1 MMMINKIEIVQSF
14 KKWFKRFS
22 ESIQFISALI
32 SLVGYLTVIPWLSS
46 NSTRGNLDAATQNKT
61 IVATIGFFNSL
72 VLFIITL
79 CLLCILWN
87 IVLAQAGAKLRF
99 VTWRKSYRLFVSIS
113 CFAIMLWGFNFAY
126 VIFFG
131 GAFFWYGQLY
141 FFKIHAP
148 WCFLYVLVILI
159 LSSGTFYRVWLELGE
174 LEMNRINNNVKNMKK
189 IRIWNQRW

>member
-1 MMMINKIEIVQSF
+1 MQSF
-14 KKWFKRFS
+14 KKWFKCFS

-46 NSTRGNLDAATQNKT
+46 NSTKGSLDVTSQHKP
-61 IVATIGFFNSL
+61 IVATIGIFDSL
-72 VLFIITL
+72 VFFIITL

-99 VTWRKSYRLFVSIS
+99 VTWRKSYRLFVSIT
-113 CFAIMLWGFNFAY
+113 CFALMLWGFNFAY

-141 FFKIHAP
+141 FLNVHAP

-159 LSSGTFYRVWLELGE
+159 LSAGTFYRVWLELRE
-174 LEMNRINNNVKNMKK
+174 SEINRLENNVKSMRK
-189 IRIWNQRW
+189 IGIWNQRW